1 MKKEEKQ
8 LKESELHKAAE
19 KSIRD
24 NGISFGSTNTYND
37 CLDAVV
43 EFACSSEVRKYHSN
57 VDKLDELRDKL
68 YDSLPSGHIEAWQ
81 LLEIIKKHI
90 TALDKVIYNSKRKQ

>member
-1 MKKEEKQ
+1 MENKLKKA
-8 LKESELHKAAE
+8 ELHKAAE
-19 KSIRD
+19 NSIRD
-24 NGISFGSTNTYND
+24 NGISFSSTNTYND

-57 VDKLDELRDKL
+57 VDKLDEIRDKL
-68 YDSLPSGHIEAWQ
+68 YDSLPSGHVEAWQ